1 MKKIIGFLFLA
12 LLPLST
18 AHSFQL
24 DIKGFIALDMF
35 NLEKVERQKQTAELG
50 IGVMDLKIFARH
62 EDISLKVKMDIDGD
76 LSTRNNLF
84 EEALIYYRID
94 KNWRVTFGKGK
105 VPFHQ
110 MHWGVSINSYV
121 DGGSIIG
128 TNSSF
133 RDFDRKVMASLR
145 YGQYNRGFF
154 NHFTIFGDS
163 IQPRRDR
170 DTGEPCFDNG
180 CRATFPSTYD
190 SGLNSRD
197 TQFQTSNER
206 TFSLK
211 YEQGVANRVEYFYS
225 RDLQFA
231 LGGLWYRKQ
240 EDPHPTY
247 IGSLS
252 TRFRN
257 YQWEMWGEFTYGRY
271 SRTRFLR
278 FGADKQ
284 FEKWLQLGAEY
295 RYTRKVSFLANVE
308 GQHVKKR
315 DNLDDINSTSR
326 FNTGVTEGWDT
337 YKAEVGVKYYLSNMA
352 FFTFGTTFETQEYT
366 ISQADLNYLKSR
378 INNYE
383 GEFESTHAWGF
394 KTGFS
399 FWF

>member
-1 MKKIIGFLFLA
+1 MKKILFFATLLFLSSIEA
-12 LLPLST
+12 Y
-18 AHSFQL
+18 SFEL
-24 DIKGFIALDMF
+24 DIKGFIALDVF
-35 NLEKVERQKQTAELG
+35 NLEKIERQKQTTEFG

-76 LSTRNNLF
+76 LGTRNNLF
-84 EEALIYYRID
+84 EEAIIYYRLD

-110 MHWGVSINSYV
+110 MHWGVTQSSYV
-121 DGGSIIG
+121 DGGSLIG

-133 RDFDRKVMASLR
+133 RDFDRKIMVSLR
-145 YGQYNRGFF
+145 YGQFNRGFF

-170 DTGEPCFDNG
+170 TTGEPCFDSS
-180 CRATFPSTYD
+180 CRSTFPSTFD
-190 SGLNSRD
+190 SGPNSRD
-197 TQFQTSNER
+197 TQFETSNER
-206 TFSLK
+206 TFSLRF
-211 YEQGVANRVEYFYS
+211 ERGIANRVEYFYS

-231 LGGLWYRKQ
+231 LAGLWYKKQ

-257 YQWEMWGEFTYGRY
+257 YFWEVWGEFTYGRY

-295 RYTRKVSFLANVE
+295 RFTRKISVLTNLE
-308 GQHVKKR
+308 GQLVNKR
-315 DNLDDINSTSR
+315 DNFVDNTSR
-326 FNTGVTEGWDT
+326 FNTGVTQGWDT
-337 YKAEVGVKYYLSNMA
+337 YKAELGVKYYLSNLA
-352 FFTFGTTFETQEYT
+352 FFTFGTTFETQKYH
-366 ISQADLNYLKSR
+366 ISAADLNYLKAR
-378 INNYE
+378 ISNYQD
-383 GEFESTHAWGF
+383 EFSSTNAWGF